1 MSRFLLSEKMNK
13 IRVQSVGEL
22 HPFLMGWLNCA
33 QRVVGAGDKT
43 LTGRI
48 LCLGTAVI
56 IMHLVAGRP
65 DRQLDH
71 FIIAH
76 IIAVFIIVTVAVDEV
91 ELMIL
96 VVEIPN
102 LVLNIVMEAVLGA
115 DPQTVIVANHI
126 VIAAAG
132 AHLAHSVVRFVPTP
146 DNVILNIILH
156 FLLCPIVYYC

>member
-1 MSRFLLSEKMNK
+1 M
-13 IRVQSVGEL
+13 
-22 HPFLMGWLNCA
+22 
-33 QRVVGAGDKT
+33 
-43 LTGRI
+43 
-48 LCLGTAVI
+48 GTAVI
-56 IMHLVAGRP
+56 IMRLVAGRP

-102 LVLNIVMEAVLGA
+102 LILIVIMEAALGA
-115 DPQTVIVANHI
+115 NPQAVVVANHI

-132 AHLAHSVVRFVPTP
+132 ARLAHSVVRFIPSP
-146 DNVILNIILH
+146 YNVILNIVLH

>member
-1 MSRFLLSEKMNK
+1 MLSEKMNK

-56 IMHLVAGRP
+56 IMRLVAGRP

-76 IIAVFIIVTVAVDEV
+76 IIAVFIIVTVAVDE
-91 ELMIL
+91 IKL
-96 VVEIPN
+96 VVFIIEIPN
-102 LVLNIVMEAVLGA
+102 LVRIIVMEAALGA
-115 DPQTVIVANHI
+115 DPQAVIVANHI

-132 AHLAHSVVRFVPTP
+132 ERLTHSVIRFVPTP
-146 DNVILNIILH
+146 DNVILDMFIHPFRGPND
-156 FLLCPIVYYC
+156 FCRWRC